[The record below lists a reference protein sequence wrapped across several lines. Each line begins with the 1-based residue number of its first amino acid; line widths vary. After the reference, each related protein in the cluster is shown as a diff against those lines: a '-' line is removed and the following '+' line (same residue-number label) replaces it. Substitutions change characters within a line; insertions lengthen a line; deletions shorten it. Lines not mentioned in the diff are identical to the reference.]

1 MKLTQLKVSGPPQD
15 DDSTAPISPRSSPIR
30 IVYVEDDERLAHLTA
45 QYLGAHG
52 VEVHVVA
59 TGASAVAEVLSVR
72 PHVLLLDLM
81 LPGVDGLEVCRRI
94 RERLD
99 VPIIMVTAR
108 TEEADRVLGLE
119 GGADDYVS
127 KPFSSRELLA
137 RIRAH
142 VRRARGSSGPAP
154 SRLEIGALRVD
165 TETMSASVR
174 GRRLSLTSYEFSLLR
189 VLAERSGR
197 VLGRESLLE
206 LLQGSAE
213 GAFDR
218 SIDVHIS
225 RLRQKIEEDPRN
237 PRYLKTIRGAGYVL
251 VADEE

>member
-1 MKLTQLKVSGPPQD
+1 
-15 DDSTAPISPRSSPIR
+15 
-30 IVYVEDDERLAHLTA
+30 
-45 QYLGAHG
+45 
-52 VEVHVVA
+52 
-59 TGASAVAEVLSVR
+59 
-72 PHVLLLDLM
+72 
-81 LPGVDGLEVCRRI
+81 
-94 RERLD
+94 
-99 VPIIMVTAR
+99 
-108 TEEADRVLGLE
+108 
-119 GGADDYVS
+119 
-127 KPFSSRELLA
+127 
-137 RIRAH
+137 
-142 VRRARGSSGPAP
+142 
-154 SRLEIGALRVD
+154 
-165 TETMSASVR
+165 MSASVR